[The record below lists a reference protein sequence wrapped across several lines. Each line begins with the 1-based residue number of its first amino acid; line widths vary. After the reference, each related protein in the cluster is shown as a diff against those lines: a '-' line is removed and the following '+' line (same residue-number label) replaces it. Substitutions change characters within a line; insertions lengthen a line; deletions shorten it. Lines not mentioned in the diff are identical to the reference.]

1 MLKLKDPSLLCKES
15 YINGKWVKGQSS
27 FSVCNPLDGKTIIDV
42 SEAGQ
47 AETKEAIDAAQKAFE
62 KWKKIS
68 AKERGVYLKKWEEL
82 IYENW
87 DDISQILTCEA
98 GKPLEQSTHELMGAT
113 GFLNWHANEAQR
125 LHGYTLQS
133 PDPNRRFMTLR
144 QPIGVVGVISPWN
157 FPSVLVVQKCAPA
170 LAAGCTVV
178 LKPAEDTPLSA
189 LVHAKLAERAGI
201 PSGVFNVLPC
211 KDPEKVGNEMLANPL
226 VRKLT
231 FTGSTQ
237 VGKKL
242 ATASGNTV
250 KSLCMELGGN
260 CPAIIFEDADL
271 EKAVPS
277 TFWFKFYNAGQC
289 CNNINRIFIHQHL
302 YDQYIEKFQK
312 MVDKHLKLGGGM
324 DPVANVGPLINE
336 AGIAKVETLVDD
348 ALSKG
353 ATALRGGCRSSLG
366 SLFYE
371 PTLLIDANS
380 TMRMYQE
387 EVFGPVAS
395 CYRFKSEEEVVAMA
409 NDTHYGLAAYL
420 YTENIGRS
428 WRVAEA
434 LEAGSVGVNTHDVCS
449 ELLPFGGWKQ
459 SGIGR
464 ENGAFES
471 LNHYLETKSLVISGI
486 NDSTIS

>member
-1 MLKLKDPSLLCKES
+1 MLKLKDPSLLRTDS
-15 YINGKWVKGQSS
+15 YINGKWVKGKTS
-27 FSVCNPLDGKTIIDV
+27 FPVKNPHDGKTV
-42 SEAGQ
+42 AEVTEVGQ
-47 AETKEAIDAAQKAFE
+47 AETKTAIDSAQKAFE
-62 KWKKIS
+62 EWKKLT
-68 AKERGVYLKKWEEL
+68 AKQRGEHLKKWEEL

-87 DDISQILTCEA
+87 DDLSTILTYEA
-98 GKPLEQSTHELMGAT
+98 GKPFEQSTHELMGCT
-113 GFLNWHANEAQR
+113 GFLNWYAQEAHR

-157 FPSVLVVQKCAPA
+157 FPSVLLIQKCAPA

-189 LVHAKLAERAGI
+189 LVHAELAHRAGI
-201 PSGVFNVLPC
+201 PPGVFNVLTC
-211 KDPEKVGNEMLANPL
+211 QDPTAVGQEMTSNPL

-231 FTGSTQ
+231 FTGSTE

-242 ATASGNTV
+242 ATASGNTI
-250 KSLCMELGGN
+250 KNLCMELGGN
-260 CPAIIFEDADL
+260 CPAIIFDDADL

-289 CNNINRIFIHQHL
+289 CNNINRIFIHERL
-302 YDQYIEKFQK
+302 YDKYVEQFQK
-312 MVDKHLKLGGGM
+312 MIDEFLKLGPGM
-324 DPVANVGPLINE
+324 DQTNNIGPLINE
-336 AGIAKVETLVDD
+336 QGIAKVEELVDD
-348 ALSKG
+348 ALAKG
-353 ATALRGGCRSSLG
+353 ATALRGGCRASQG
-366 SLFYE
+366 PLFYE
-371 PTLLIDANS
+371 PTLLVDVDPK
-380 TMRMYQE
+380 MRMYQE

-395 CYRFKSEEEVVAMA
+395 CYRFKTEEEVVRMA

-434 LEAGSVGVNTHDVCS
+434 LEAGSVGVNTHDVVS

-464 ENGAFES
+464 ENSAVES
-471 LNHYLETKSLVISGI
+471 LNAYCETKSLVISGI
-486 NDSTIS
+486 QN